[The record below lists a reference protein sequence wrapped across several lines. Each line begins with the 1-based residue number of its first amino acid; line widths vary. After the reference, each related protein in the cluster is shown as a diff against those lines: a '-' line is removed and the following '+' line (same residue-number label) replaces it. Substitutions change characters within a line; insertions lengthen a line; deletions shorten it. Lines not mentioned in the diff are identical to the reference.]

1 MAFNFNI
8 VVLLLCGPLAETAT
22 SADATLRAGLRLS
35 GGIVNGNTT
44 AAGVCI
50 VLALLLLFL
59 FTLLSPDFVNI
70 QKFDSD

>member
-8 VVLLLCGPLAETAT
+8 VVLLLCGPLTKTAT

-44 AAGVCI
+44 AARVCV
-50 VLALLLLFL
+50 VLALLLLL
-59 FTLLSPDFVNI
+59 IFTLLTKDFVNI
-70 QKFDSD
+70 KKLDSD